1 MEKNLLTLKD
11 KNGNKIKYRI
21 LFNIECDDINY
32 VIYTEDKKNKSG
44 EKVNGNKHY
53 YINL

>member
-21 LFNIECDDINY
+21 LFNIECDNINY
-32 VIYTEDKKNKSG
+32 VIYTDDKIPYNNT
-44 EKVNGNKHY
+44 EEL
-53 YINL
+53 INL